1 MDMLETILQYLEN
14 GYRYNRATFHLP
26 DIKPEDTFDA
36 LVGRLHSA
44 IQSAVL
50 DTHRADEETTMY
62 FCLGKWRLFKTA
74 YSIHP
79 EFLAA
84 LMDSEDTPLRAEI
97 FRRLPCSSFYLECS
111 KDPISGYVV
120 ATEAQ
125 ENGDC
130 LIAVTEVS
138 GIDIDANK
146 LCVAQASLWFRD
158 GETVSQALARFLDE
172 LKGRNEDLSGY
183 IQNQLNTIPDFASI
197 RYLKPMSTVILAA
210 YYLASEN
217 PDIRKIKTPKEKRP
231 KDASGKR
238 LNYRRWEV
246 GYREGAS
253 IEKMLQQSEP
263 AEPTGKSHKVLYKMR
278 PHVRRAHWH
287 HYWTGRGRQKLVV
300 KWIAPILVNNT
311 DESGGIIP
319 TVHRSEFC
327 KGD

>member
-1 MDMLETILQYLEN
+1 M
-14 GYRYNRATFHLP
+14 
-26 DIKPEDTFDA
+26 
-36 LVGRLHSA
+36 
-44 IQSAVL
+44 
-50 DTHRADEETTMY
+50 
-62 FCLGKWRLFKTA
+62 
-74 YSIHP
+74 SI
-79 EFLAA
+79 
-84 LMDSEDTPLRAEI
+84 
-97 FRRLPCSSFYLECS
+97 
-111 KDPISGYVV
+111 
-120 ATEAQ
+120 
-125 ENGDC
+125 
-130 LIAVTEVS
+130 
-138 GIDIDANK
+138 
-146 LCVAQASLWFRD
+146 
-158 GETVSQALARFLDE
+158 
-172 LKGRNEDLSGY
+172 
-183 IQNQLNTIPDFASI
+183 
-197 RYLKPMSTVILAA
+197 VILAA

-217 PDIRKIKTPKEKRP
+217 PDIRQIKTPKAKRP
-231 KDASGKR
+231 KNASGKR